1 MLLFGRQSKSLV
13 LGKTSMKFN
22 LRSSFI
28 TNIIPYFFCDF
39 HFCDFRRAVC
49 HSRSMVFNCN
59 LEKKRHMTSKMLLL
73 FFQMQQYLY
82 NKSLPLLPPSYMHHH
97 VDLNCACI
105 ILHSRNFVGVWD
117 REELEAS
124 NENLK
129 NADIARNCE
138 DYVVSLELPINFTFV
153 NQSFLFIFQYY
164 YFILCAYNNWK
175 VKKEMR
181 SAEGF

>member
-1 MLLFGRQSKSLV
+1 M
-13 LGKTSMKFN
+13 
-22 LRSSFI
+22 
-28 TNIIPYFFCDF
+28 
-39 HFCDFRRAVC
+39 
-49 HSRSMVFNCN
+49 
-59 LEKKRHMTSKMLLL
+59 
-73 FFQMQQYLY
+73 
-82 NKSLPLLPPSYMHHH
+82 LPPSYMHHH